1 MTGESRS
8 TKPRDCLAGAEL
20 IGDALFGVGLDH
32 ALTGAA
38 KATLAS
44 AAELTIPIV
53 AIDVPSG
60 GLGNTGENL
69 GAVPAQLTQIQRR
82 V

>member
-1 MTGESRS
+1 MAGESRS

-20 IGDALFGVGLDH
+20 IGDALFGVGLDR

-44 AAELTIPIV
+44 AK
-53 AIDVPSG
+53 
-60 GLGNTGENL
+60 N
-69 GAVPAQLTQIQRR
+69 
-82 V
+82 